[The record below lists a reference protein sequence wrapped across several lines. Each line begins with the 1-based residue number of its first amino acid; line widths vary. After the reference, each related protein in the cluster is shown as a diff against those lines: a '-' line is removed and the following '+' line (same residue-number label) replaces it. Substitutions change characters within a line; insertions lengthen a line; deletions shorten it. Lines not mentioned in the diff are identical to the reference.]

1 MGNIY
6 FRKEAEEWNQAFP
19 IGNGFLG
26 AMVFGNVAKERIQ
39 VNEDSVWSG
48 GFSNRV
54 NPDAG
59 RYLEKIRECLFEGNV
74 QEAEK
79 LAEQSMYATSPNMRV
94 YQPLGDIWIRF
105 MDQEAERKLARDE
118 SGLPYLK
125 ESAAEVEAY
134 QRILNLEQAVGK
146 IEYCVGRTKWN
157 REFFASNPAK
167 VAMYSICAESG
178 EDINLEISATR
189 KDNRSGRGVSFCDRI
204 LAEENQYI
212 WLEGSSGGREGI
224 GFAMGVRVCSCGGR
238 QYQMGSRIIVEKARK
253 VLICFTGR
261 TTFRSAEPK
270 QWCREH
276 LASLSL
282 DTYAERK
289 REHIQDYQTYFN
301 ASRLTFRQEMNLDNL
316 TTPERLKR
324 IREGHHDIG
333 LVNLYYD
340 FARYLLISSS
350 REGSLP
356 ANLQGIWNEEFE
368 PMWGSKYTININI
381 QMNYWMA
388 EKTGLQALHLPLLE
402 HLKRM
407 HPRGKEVAASMYHV
421 EGFCCHHNTDIWG
434 DCAPQ
439 DYHTSSTIWP
449 MGGAWLCLHIYEH
462 YQLSLIHI

>member
-167 VAMYSICAESG
+167 WLCTVFVQKVERTLTLRYLQPEKTIDQVAE
-178 EDINLEISATR
+178 
-189 KDNRSGRGVSFCDRI
+189 VSFCDRI

-224 GFAMGVRVCSCGGR
+224 GLPWESSLFLWGKAISDGKPYYCRKGKKSSDLFYGKNDISICRTETMVQRASGF
-238 QYQMGSRIIVEKARK
+238 IISGHV
-253 VLICFTGR
+253 
-261 TTFRSAEPK
+261 
-270 QWCREH
+270 CREKKR
-276 LASLSL
+276 AYSGLS
-282 DTYAERK
+282 
-289 REHIQDYQTYFN
+289 
-301 ASRLTFRQEMNLDNL
+301 
-316 TTPERLKR
+316 
-324 IREGHHDIG
+324 
-333 LVNLYYD
+333 
-340 FARYLLISSS
+340 
-350 REGSLP
+350 
-356 ANLQGIWNEEFE
+356 
-368 PMWGSKYTININI
+368 NI
-381 QMNYWMA
+381 
-388 EKTGLQALHLPLLE
+388 L
-402 HLKRM
+402 
-407 HPRGKEVAASMYHV
+407 
-421 EGFCCHHNTDIWG
+421 
-434 DCAPQ
+434 
-439 DYHTSSTIWP
+439 
-449 MGGAWLCLHIYEH
+449 
-462 YQLSLIHI
+462 

>member
-1 MGNIY
+1 M
-6 FRKEAEEWNQAFP
+6 
-19 IGNGFLG
+19 
-26 AMVFGNVAKERIQ
+26 FGNVAKERIQ

-238 QYQMGSRIIVEKARK
+238 QYQMGSRIIVEKEEK
-253 VLICFTGR
+253 FWSVLREERHFDLQNRNNGAES
-261 TTFRSAEPK
+261 FRYWGCDYRIWRSK
-270 QWCREH
+270 TVLSRNQWKFWMVTSH
-276 LASLSL
+276 QPT
-282 DTYAERK
+282 D
-289 REHIQDYQTYFN
+289 
-301 ASRLTFRQEMNLDNL
+301 
-316 TTPERLKR
+316 R
-324 IREGHHDIG
+324 I
-333 LVNLYYD
+333 
-340 FARYLLISSS
+340 
-350 REGSLP
+350 
-356 ANLQGIWNEEFE
+356 
-368 PMWGSKYTININI
+368 
-381 QMNYWMA
+381 
-388 EKTGLQALHLPLLE
+388 
-402 HLKRM
+402 
-407 HPRGKEVAASMYHV
+407 
-421 EGFCCHHNTDIWG
+421 
-434 DCAPQ
+434 
-439 DYHTSSTIWP
+439 
-449 MGGAWLCLHIYEH
+449 
-462 YQLSLIHI
+462 

>member
-19 IGNGFLG
+19 VGNGFLG

-105 MDQEAERKLARDE
+105 MDQEAEGKLARDE

-261 TTFRSAEPK
+261 TTFRSTEPK
-270 QWCREH
+270 QWCRE
-276 LASLSL
+276 LPVLEVRLSDL
-282 DTYAERK
+282 
-289 REHIQDYQTYFN
+289 
-301 ASRLTFRQEMNLDNL
+301 
-316 TTPERLKR
+316 
-324 IREGHHDIG
+324 
-333 LVNLYYD
+333 
-340 FARYLLISSS
+340 
-350 REGSLP
+350 
-356 ANLQGIWNEEFE
+356 EE
-368 PMWGSKYTININI
+368 
-381 QMNYWMA
+381 
-388 EKTGLQALHLPLLE
+388 
-402 HLKRM
+402 
-407 HPRGKEVAASMYHV
+407 
-421 EGFCCHHNTDIWG
+421 
-434 DCAPQ
+434 
-439 DYHTSSTIWP
+439 
-449 MGGAWLCLHIYEH
+449 
-462 YQLSLIHI
+462 

>member
-1 MGNIY
+1 
-6 FRKEAEEWNQAFP
+6 
-19 IGNGFLG
+19 
-26 AMVFGNVAKERIQ
+26 VFGNVAKERIQ

-238 QYQMGSRIIVEKARK
+238 QYQMGSRIIVEKEEK
-253 VLICFTGR
+253 FWSVLREERHFDLQNRNNGAES
-261 TTFRSAEPK
+261 FRYWGCDYRIWRSK
-270 QWCREH
+270 TVLSRNQWKFWMVTSH
-276 LASLSL
+276 QPT
-282 DTYAERK
+282 D
-289 REHIQDYQTYFN
+289 
-301 ASRLTFRQEMNLDNL
+301 
-316 TTPERLKR
+316 R
-324 IREGHHDIG
+324 I
-333 LVNLYYD
+333 
-340 FARYLLISSS
+340 
-350 REGSLP
+350 
-356 ANLQGIWNEEFE
+356 
-368 PMWGSKYTININI
+368 
-381 QMNYWMA
+381 
-388 EKTGLQALHLPLLE
+388 
-402 HLKRM
+402 
-407 HPRGKEVAASMYHV
+407 
-421 EGFCCHHNTDIWG
+421 
-434 DCAPQ
+434 
-439 DYHTSSTIWP
+439 
-449 MGGAWLCLHIYEH
+449 
-462 YQLSLIHI
+462 

>member
-19 IGNGFLG
+19 VGNGFLG

-146 IEYCVGRTKWN
+146 IEYCVGKTKWN

-253 VLICFTGR
+253 VLVCFTGR

-270 QWCREH
+270 QWCRE
-276 LASLSL
+276 LPVLGGAIIGFGGVKQYSAGTNGIFGWLQV
-282 DTYAERK
+282 
-289 REHIQDYQTYFN
+289 INPQTGFD
-301 ASRLTFRQEMNLDNL
+301 ST
-316 TTPERLKR
+316 
-324 IREGHHDIG
+324 
-333 LVNLYYD
+333 V
-340 FARYLLISSS
+340 
-350 REGSLP
+350 
-356 ANLQGIWNEEFE
+356 
-368 PMWGSKYTININI
+368 
-381 QMNYWMA
+381 
-388 EKTGLQALHLPLLE
+388 
-402 HLKRM
+402 
-407 HPRGKEVAASMYHV
+407 VAAIIACIASFVSAVVLMKIFDKKL
-421 EGFCCHHNTDIWG
+421 GID
-434 DCAPQ
+434 
-439 DYHTSSTIWP
+439 
-449 MGGAWLCLHIYEH
+449 HI
-462 YQLSLIHI
+462 

>member
-19 IGNGFLG
+19 VGNGFLG

-238 QYQMGSRIIVEKARK
+238 QYQMVQRASGIGGAIIGFGGVKQYSAGTNGNFGWLQ
-253 VLICFTGR
+253 VINPQTGFDS
-261 TTFRSAEPK
+261 T
-270 QWCREH
+270 
-276 LASLSL
+276 
-282 DTYAERK
+282 
-289 REHIQDYQTYFN
+289 
-301 ASRLTFRQEMNLDNL
+301 
-316 TTPERLKR
+316 
-324 IREGHHDIG
+324 
-333 LVNLYYD
+333 V
-340 FARYLLISSS
+340 
-350 REGSLP
+350 
-356 ANLQGIWNEEFE
+356 
-368 PMWGSKYTININI
+368 
-381 QMNYWMA
+381 
-388 EKTGLQALHLPLLE
+388 
-402 HLKRM
+402 
-407 HPRGKEVAASMYHV
+407 VAAIIACIASFVSAVVLMKIFDKKL
-421 EGFCCHHNTDIWG
+421 GID
-434 DCAPQ
+434 
-439 DYHTSSTIWP
+439 
-449 MGGAWLCLHIYEH
+449 HI
-462 YQLSLIHI
+462 

>member
-19 IGNGFLG
+19 VGNGFLG

-146 IEYCVGRTKWN
+146 IEYCVGKTKWN

-212 WLEGSSGGREGI
+212 WLEGSSSG
-224 GFAMGVRVCSCGGR
+224 
-238 QYQMGSRIIVEKARK
+238 
-253 VLICFTGR
+253 
-261 TTFRSAEPK
+261 
-270 QWCREH
+270 
-276 LASLSL
+276 
-282 DTYAERK
+282 
-289 REHIQDYQTYFN
+289 
-301 ASRLTFRQEMNLDNL
+301 
-316 TTPERLKR
+316 
-324 IREGHHDIG
+324 
-333 LVNLYYD
+333 
-340 FARYLLISSS
+340 
-350 REGSLP
+350 
-356 ANLQGIWNEEFE
+356 
-368 PMWGSKYTININI
+368 
-381 QMNYWMA
+381 
-388 EKTGLQALHLPLLE
+388 
-402 HLKRM
+402 
-407 HPRGKEVAASMYHV
+407 
-421 EGFCCHHNTDIWG
+421 
-434 DCAPQ
+434 
-439 DYHTSSTIWP
+439 
-449 MGGAWLCLHIYEH
+449 
-462 YQLSLIHI
+462 

>member
-74 QEAEK
+74 QEAE
-79 LAEQSMYATSPNMRV
+79 
-94 YQPLGDIWIRF
+94 
-105 MDQEAERKLARDE
+105 RKLVRDE

-134 QRILNLEQAVGK
+134 QGILNLEQAVGK

-270 QWCREH
+270 QWCRE
-276 LASLSL
+276 LPVLVVRLSDL
-282 DTYAERK
+282 
-289 REHIQDYQTYFN
+289 
-301 ASRLTFRQEMNLDNL
+301 
-316 TTPERLKR
+316 
-324 IREGHHDIG
+324 
-333 LVNLYYD
+333 
-340 FARYLLISSS
+340 
-350 REGSLP
+350 
-356 ANLQGIWNEEFE
+356 EE
-368 PMWGSKYTININI
+368 
-381 QMNYWMA
+381 
-388 EKTGLQALHLPLLE
+388 
-402 HLKRM
+402 
-407 HPRGKEVAASMYHV
+407 
-421 EGFCCHHNTDIWG
+421 
-434 DCAPQ
+434 
-439 DYHTSSTIWP
+439 
-449 MGGAWLCLHIYEH
+449 
-462 YQLSLIHI
+462 

>member
-212 WLEGSSGGREGI
+212 WLILWITQAGIYLLHFFLAMRFGSG
-224 GFAMGVRVCSCGGR
+224 ACLAAGVTQS
-238 QYQMGSRIIVEKARK
+238 
-253 VLICFTGR
+253 LIAALLFTGLGDGLWMWFPCGWSGHLLLYYVKWKTESEVFKMAGEMLKEQIR
-261 TTFRSAEPK
+261 TGVLSMVGMTITGLIL
-270 QWCREH
+270 WCIW
-276 LASLSL
+276 
-282 DTYAERK
+282 
-289 REHIQDYQTYFN
+289 IQ
-301 ASRLTFRQEMNLDNL
+301 
-316 TTPERLKR
+316 
-324 IREGHHDIG
+324 HHD
-333 LVNLYYD
+333 
-340 FARYLLISSS
+340 RKSIS
-350 REGSLP
+350 
-356 ANLQGIWNEEFE
+356 Q
-368 PMWGSKYTININI
+368 
-381 QMNYWMA
+381 
-388 EKTGLQALHLPLLE
+388 
-402 HLKRM
+402 
-407 HPRGKEVAASMYHV
+407 
-421 EGFCCHHNTDIWG
+421 
-434 DCAPQ
+434 
-439 DYHTSSTIWP
+439 
-449 MGGAWLCLHIYEH
+449 
-462 YQLSLIHI
+462 